1 MTERL
6 RIAVRWVV
14 VAVLAIL
21 ALLGQRSASAPAEL
35 PAPALRPTP
44 IVAPV
49 PAVEQPPAPAVPG
62 TAAALETLVSGTSC
76 NDRLAAVEEL
86 RVARDPSALP
96 ALTSAARLDPCV
108 TDAARAAIRELGRAE
123 RAAY

>member
-35 PAPALRPTP
+35 PAPASRGRP
-44 IVAPV
+44 PV
-49 PAVEQPPAPAVPG
+49 VVPVTAVEQPPAPAVTG
-62 TAAALETLVSGTSC
+62 DDLAVLATGASC
-76 NDRLAAVEEL
+76 ADRLAAVERL
-86 RVARDPSALP
+86 RAKGDPVAVP
-96 ALTSAARLDPCV
+96 ALTTAAR
-108 TDAARAAIRELGRAE
+108 RGE
-123 RAAY
+123 RPAF